1 MRHSR
6 FISSTPL
13 IAGLLTGLLFAIL
26 VYVPPSSSDSFFWET
41 YNTPGMMWGDSPTY
55 SAKIVAVSF

>member
-13 IAGLLTGLLFAIL
+13 IAGLLTGLLLAIL
-26 VYVPPSSSDSFFWET
+26 VVPLNAEDSDSRYDVSKEAR
-41 YNTPGMMWGDSPTY
+41 
-55 SAKIVAVSF
+55 SAAPYRACSANPPRE

>member
-1 MRHSR
+1 MRHSH

-26 VYVPPSSSDSFFWET
+26 VVRLSCRRLAF
-41 YNTPGMMWGDSPTY
+41 
-55 SAKIVAVSF
+55 VV